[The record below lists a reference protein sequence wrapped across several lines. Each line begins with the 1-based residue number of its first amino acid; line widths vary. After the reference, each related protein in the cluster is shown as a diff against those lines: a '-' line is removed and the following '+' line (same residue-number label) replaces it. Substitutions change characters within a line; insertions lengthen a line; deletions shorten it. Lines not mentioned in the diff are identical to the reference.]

1 MLQAALFPRLLF
13 SEISRLSEQLEEI
26 LTEITAAVP
35 PLLLVLAE
43 QLEANMLVEITV
55 LFILY
60 SLSLRKIDLLNSL

>member
-1 MLQAALFPRLLF
+1 VLQAALFPRLLF